1 VQTHLYDV
9 MVQVNLLARGKSGQT
24 IFKYVNPEWVVA
36 ADIDIHSHV
45 KLAVVDE
52 VGSS

>member
-1 VQTHLYDV
+1 MAQD
-9 MVQVNLLARGKSGQT
+9 NLLAGGKSGQT
-24 IFKYVNPEWVVA
+24 IFKYVHPEWVIA